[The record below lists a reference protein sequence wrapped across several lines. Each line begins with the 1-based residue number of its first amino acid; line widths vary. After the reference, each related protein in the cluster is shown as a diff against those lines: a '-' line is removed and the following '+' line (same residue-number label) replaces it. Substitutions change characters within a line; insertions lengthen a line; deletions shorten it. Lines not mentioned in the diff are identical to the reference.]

1 MKKISSGAT
10 RFYKWLLPLFWFGFL
25 VFFVTVPYWQF
36 PDRGPERGP
45 DLFFLVVPGFMA
57 AIGFYFMKTLI
68 WTLADE
74 VQDGGDYLL
83 VRKGSDQERIALSN
97 VMNVNA
103 STYMNPPRISLRL
116 VKAGRFGAEIS
127 FLPVT
132 GLRINRFAK
141 NPVAEDLIVRAYQA
155 RTLRS

>member
-1 MKKISSGAT
+1 MKKISSGTT
-10 RFYKWLLPLFWFGFL
+10 RFYQWIFPAFWFGFL
-25 VFFVTVPYWQF
+25 ALVFIIPFSKAPA
-36 PDRGPERGP
+36 
-45 DLFFLVVPGFMA
+45 DLPLLFLVVPCLMAGF
-57 AIGFYFMKTLI
+57 GFYFMKTLI
-68 WTLADE
+68 WTLLDE

-83 VRKGSDQERIALSN
+83 VRKGSDEERIPLSN

-103 STYMNPPRISLRL
+103 STYLNPPRITLRL
-116 VKAGRFGAEIS
+116 VKPGRFGGEIS

-132 GLRINRFAK
+132 GFRINRFAR

>member
-1 MKKISSGAT
+1 VDALLQENTAAVLVRLSDAL
-10 RFYKWLLPLFWFGFL
+10 LLPLCCFA
-25 VFFVTVPYWQF
+25 VF
-36 PDRGPERGP
+36 
-45 DLFFLVVPGFMA
+45 
-57 AIGFYFMKTLI
+57 GFYFIRNLI
-68 WTLADE
+68 CNPLDE

-83 VRKGSDQERIALSN
+83 VRKGSDQERIPLGN

-103 STYMNPPRISLRL
+103 STYMNPPRITLRL
-116 VKAGRFGAEIS
+116 LKAGRFGAEVS

-141 NPVAEDLIVRAYQA
+141 NPVAEDLIVRAYEA